1 MIQNGNH
8 DCLQSILVRVYGATA
23 DDTANPAQMNG
34 KLTPA
39 GAVSMAATAS
49 GMNPASGRSDDASLF
64 AESLNLP
71 GCLNDSRLRIV
82 AMPGEQRTCQG

>member
-8 DCLQSILVRVYGATA
+8 DCLQSILVLVHDAIA

-49 GMNPASGRSDDASLF
+49 GMNPAPGRNDDTLLF
-64 AESLNLP
+64 AEYLNLP

-82 AMPGEQRTCQG
+82 AMRGE